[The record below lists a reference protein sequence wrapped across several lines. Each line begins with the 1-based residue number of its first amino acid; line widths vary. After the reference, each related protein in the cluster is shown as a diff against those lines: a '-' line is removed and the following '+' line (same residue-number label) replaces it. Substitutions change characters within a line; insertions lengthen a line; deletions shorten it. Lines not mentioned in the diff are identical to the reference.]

1 LLTASRA
8 KLAETRASTARAE
21 CTAARRAK
29 IDAQAGEAAAA
40 ASLKSVEAKLRAAN
54 SALESHRTRELS
66 PLVSPTK
73 PERSP
78 ARRFSGGTGT
88 TDEEL
93 LSARNAAAEARSELD
108 KERILRVKAVSFFL
122 FSFGKFDSDV
132 VFFYSG

>member
-1 LLTASRA
+1 MPSGRPLAAGEALLLRGGFRA
-8 KLAETRASTARAE
+8 GVRTGWLPLLPDRLPLLR
-21 CTAARRAK
+21 
-29 IDAQAGEAAAA
+29 DEAAAA

-108 KERILRVKAVSFFL
+108 KERILRVKAVSFF
-122 FSFGKFDSDV
+122 FIFV
-132 VFFYSG
+132 WEI